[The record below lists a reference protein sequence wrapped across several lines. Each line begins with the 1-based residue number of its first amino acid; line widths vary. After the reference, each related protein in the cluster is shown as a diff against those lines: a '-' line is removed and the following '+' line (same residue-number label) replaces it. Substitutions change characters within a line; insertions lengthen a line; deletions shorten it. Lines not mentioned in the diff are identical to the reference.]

1 MRSSLSEVGPSD
13 DGKDGSLL
21 SRISKV
27 SALAGASVF
36 VVVSVGLIEAVSLL
50 VSLTSISS
58 ASFALA
64 GSGVSRSVVVGV
76 GVPSS
81 GLEMGAEVDS
91 AMDRG
96 LAGTS
101 VGAFISDILPFPLD
115 PIIDILSDYRDRGH
129 LLV

>member
-1 MRSSLSEVGPSD
+1 MRSSLSVNGGGEEVGPSD

-76 GVPSS
+76 PSS

-115 PIIDILSDYRDRGH
+115 PIIDILSDY
-129 LLV
+129 